1 MTQEQLQL
9 HELLR
14 SGLWGTP
21 ADPALFQGQVNWKAI
36 LRLAMEQTVQVIVA
50 DGIETLPAE
59 LYPPKE
65 LMFKLMAIRVKTK
78 QLNLQLN
85 SVLIKITRALT
96 EAGLPSVLL
105 KGQGLAHNYR
115 LPESRMCGD
124 IDLYVGME
132 NFENACNTI
141 ASLSPIPQEEDLT
154 GSEMHIHLELDG
166 VTIEAHRKT
175 TSSANK
181 KQDKFIETWT
191 REQLDAH
198 FSDSTLPTILFDQ
211 TPVCIPSETYNAVFI
226 LHHAVRHLVTEG
238 IGLRQICDWA
248 MFLDKHHDKINEA
261 EIRSTL
267 RKLRMESV
275 WAEFGILA
283 VNHLG
288 LDPRRLPLAP
298 AKLTSKKT
306 ELLLHQIY
314 AGGNFGHYDKDG
326 RNPGEKNIMKRK
338 WRSLCV
344 QTQIFA
350 RIARIFPSFTLSYTA
365 GWYPSALARLFRRK

>member
-1 MTQEQLQL
+1 MTTEQTQFL
-9 HELLR
+9 ELLR
-14 SGLWGTP
+14 SGLWGIP
-21 ADPALFQGQVNWKAI
+21 ADLALFQGQVNWKAI
-36 LRLAMEQTVQVIVA
+36 LRLAKEQTIQVIVA

-59 LYPPKE
+59 LCPPKE

-78 QLNLQLN
+78 QLHLQLN
-85 SVLIKITRALT
+85 SVLVKITRALT
-96 EAGLPSVLL
+96 EAGLQSVLL

-154 GSEMHIHLELDG
+154 GNEMHIHLELDG

-175 TSSANK
+175 TSSANPR
-181 KQDKFIETWT
+181 QNKFLETWS
-191 REQLDAH
+191 RECLDAH

-211 TPVCIPSETYNAVFI
+211 TPVCTPSANFNAVFI

-238 IGLRQICDWA
+238 IGLRQICDWT

-261 EIRSTL
+261 ELSATL
-267 RKLRMESV
+267 RKFHMEAI
-275 WAEFGILA
+275 WAEFGIIA
-283 VNHLG
+283 VSLLG
-288 LDPRRLPLAP
+288 LAPSHLPLAP
-298 AKLTSKKT
+298 AQLTSKKT
-306 ELLLHQIY
+306 APLLHQIF

-326 RNPGEKNIMKRK
+326 RNPNEQNIMKRK
-338 WRSLCV
+338 LRSLCV

-350 RIARIFPSFTLSYTA
+350 RIARIFPSFTLSYIL
-365 GWYPSALARLFRRK
+365 GWYPSAIARLFRRK